1 MIHTEPQRLEI
12 ERFIACEIDKQRVDY
27 LELHFKECSVCH
39 EYYLTICKQ
48 RDSFLRDHPFRS
60 IAAAQV
66 RLTVEPWWKALI
78 NSITRPVLVP
88 VYATF
93 LLCAVFLPF
102 ALHENFFTKENTVQ
116 YKGAIPLL
124 SFAYQRDGNS
134 MPGTDEYA
142 IKKGDRVQIYY
153 NSDKKQ
159 YVSLLSIDAFG
170 IISFYQPDHDS
181 PNCSV
186 ETAAGSG
193 IAFPG
198 SIEFDEVKSDEL
210 AIAVFSENPILTSD
224 ITKWVSQ
231 NFSVNRNL
239 QKLAAIIE
247 REPFAKNATIQTIL
261 LKKG

>member
-12 ERFIACEIDKQRVDY
+12 ERFIACEIDKQRADS

-39 EYYLTICKQ
+39 EYYMIICKQ
-48 RDSFLRDHPFRS
+48 RDSFLRVHPFRS

-66 RLTVEPWWKALI
+66 RLTVEPWWKSLI

-88 VYATF
+88 VYVTF
-93 LLCAVFLPF
+93 LLCAVFLPL
-102 ALHENFFTKENTVQ
+102 ALHEKIITKDNNVQ
-116 YKGAIPLL
+116 YKGAIQHL

-134 MPGTDEYA
+134 MPGTDDYT

-159 YVSLLSIDAFG
+159 YISLLSIDASG
-170 IISFYQPDHDS
+170 VISFYQPDFDS

-186 ETAAGSG
+186 ETAEGSA
-193 IAFPG
+193 IAFPA

-224 ITKWVSQ
+224 IKKWVAE

-239 QKLAAIIE
+239 QKLANIIE
-247 REPFAKNATIQTIL
+247 REPFTKNTAIQTIL

>member
-12 ERFIACEIDKQRVDY
+12 ERFIACEIDKQRADS
-27 LELHFKECSVCH
+27 LELHFKECSICH

-48 RDSFLRDHPFRS
+48 RDSFLRAHPFRS
-60 IAAAQV
+60 IAAAPV
-66 RLTVEPWWKALI
+66 RLTVEPWWKSLV
-78 NSITRPVLVP
+78 NSISRPALVP

-102 ALHENFFTKENTVQ
+102 ALHEGLFTKENTVQ
-116 YKGAIPLL
+116 YKGAIQQT
-124 SFAYQRDGNS
+124 SFIYQRDGS
-134 MPGTDEYA
+134 SIPGTDEYT

-153 NSDKKQ
+153 SSDKKQ
-159 YVSLLSIDAFG
+159 YVSLLSIDASG
-170 IISFYQPDHDS
+170 VISFYQPDQNS
-181 PNCSV
+181 LNCSV
-186 ETAAGSG
+186 ETAEGSG

-210 AIAVFSENPILTSD
+210 AITVFSEQPILTSD
-224 ITKWVSQ
+224 ITKWVSE

-239 QKLAAIIE
+239 QKLANIIE
-247 REPFAKNATIQTIL
+247 REPFAKNTTIQTIL